1 MNLWN
6 SNKCIDWDAALEQ
19 YAAVIHAQ
27 EVRGLAEID
36 IWYRT
41 ELPAIIA
48 ARAPAYITRTELVQ
62 VTIWK
67 MKRGVWRERNRLLV
81 IGNSPSTIKKAST
94 RAFLAIPDLRQPIAI
109 LSDLEGVG
117 PATASAVLANH
128 SPALYPFFDEL
139 VAHQIPHLGT
149 VAFTAAY
156 YQRYAK
162 ALRERAAKLNTRCE
176 HRNWSAHDVS
186 QALWAASG
194 GKAAQL
200 G

>member
-1 MNLWN
+1 MKLWS
-6 SNKCIDWDAALEQ
+6 SNKCTDWDAALDR

-27 EVRGLAEID
+27 AVRGLAEID
-36 IWYRT
+36 VWYRT
-41 ELPAIIA
+41 EFPALIA
-48 ARAPAYITRTELVQ
+48 ARTLPYITRAELAQ
-62 VTIWK
+62 VTTWK

-81 IGNSPSTIKKAST
+81 IGNSPSTIKKT
-94 RAFLAIPDLRQPIAI
+94 TVRAFSAIPDLRQPIAI
-109 LSDLEGVG
+109 LCDLEGVG
-117 PATASAVLANH
+117 PATASAVLASH

-139 VAHQIPHLGT
+139 VAQQIPYLGT

-156 YQRYAK
+156 YQRYAQ

-176 HRNWSAHDVS
+176 IRAWNAHDVS

-194 GKAAQL
+194 GKAAHS